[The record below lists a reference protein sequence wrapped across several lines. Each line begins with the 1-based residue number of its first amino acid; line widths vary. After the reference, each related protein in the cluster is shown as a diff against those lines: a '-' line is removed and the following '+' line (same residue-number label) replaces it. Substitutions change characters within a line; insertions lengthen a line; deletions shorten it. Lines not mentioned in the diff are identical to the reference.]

1 MDLTMLIG
9 VIMAL
14 GLIVWGIGVDKLGN
28 FVDMQSLAIVFG
40 GAVAATIAS

>member
-1 MDLTMLIG
+1 MDLTTLIG

-28 FVDMQSLAIVFG
+28 FVDLQSLAIVFYG
-40 GAVAATIAS
+40 YDRRQVF